1 MINLVD
7 NSTVIKAYPRKSG
20 LRTRN
25 FDDFF
30 EDMPRTFAEWM
41 RPFFR
46 DFPSLGFFEPWTSE
60 NSMVPY
66 MDIQEADKEY
76 NVTVDLPG
84 VMKEDI
90 EVKVTEDNTIEITGK
105 RNEKK
110 EERNA
115 NYLRQ
120 ERSSYN
126 FHRSFSLPEEIDGEK
141 VEAKVENGVLFL
153 RLPKKEEAAR
163 KVKKVEIK

>member
-1 MINLVD
+1 MDMVD
-7 NSTVIKAYPRKSG
+7 NSTGIRTYPRKGG
-20 LRTRN
+20 LGIRN

-30 EDMPRTFAEWM
+30 ENFQRSFGDWM

-46 DFPSLGFFEPWTSE
+46 DFPTPGFFEPWTSE
-60 NSMVPY
+60 NIMVPY
-66 MDIQEADKEY
+66 MDIQEADREY

-84 VMKEDI
+84 VTKEDI

-110 EERNA
+110 EERGT

-120 ERSSYN
+120 ERSSYD
-126 FHRSFSLPEEIDGEK
+126 FHRSFSLPEEIDAEK
-141 VEAKVENGVLFL
+141 VEAKVENGVLYL
-153 RLPKKEEAAR
+153 RLPKKDEASR

>member
-1 MINLVD
+1 MVD

-110 EERNA
+110 ETQTTSDRSEAVITSTEVSHCLKRLTVKR
-115 NYLRQ
+115 LRQ
-120 ERSSYN
+120 KSKMV
-126 FHRSFSLPEEIDGEK
+126 FCF
-141 VEAKVENGVLFL
+141 
-153 RLPKKEEAAR
+153 
-163 KVKKVEIK
+163 